1 MNSASCPLLI
11 VQKDFRDTFHAVVK
25 VIEEEFLPAV
35 RRHALIGEARVIT
48 RNPEVF
54 SEPLAMD
61 MAVDIMF
68 DRGFALRVE
77 DNTILNQRS
86 FHFKITFRAPE
97 LHNVAGGSQ
106 IGSSMFSN

>member
-48 RNPEVF
+48 RNPEV
-54 SEPLAMD
+54 L
-61 MAVDIMF
+61 
-68 DRGFALRVE
+68 FAPSV
-77 DNTILNQRS
+77 
-86 FHFKITFRAPE
+86 K
-97 LHNVAGGSQ
+97 GSIVQ
-106 IGSSMFSN
+106 IGVTFVSRFPCAGLQRATCYGYGGRHHV